1 MRPPQ
6 AGRSP
11 RAQYLAHLK
20 AVVRS
25 VRIVGQF
32 ALSKVRGRLHIA
44 RLACDG
50 LGGDDGGGS
59 LIASMIFEI
68 EEELKEISRK
78 FHPPACEEDID
89 HIRRQVEFSIA
100 GLLKERE
107 KVEREEAQERVVAHH
122 FLGEAAGV
130 EPVLLVTRPWRP
142 LR

>member
-1 MRPPQ
+1 MKRT
-6 AGRSP
+6 AEFDTDEISDR
-11 RAQYLAHLK
+11 
-20 AVVRS
+20 
-25 VRIVGQF
+25 
-32 ALSKVRGRLHIA
+32 LSKVRGRLHIA

-78 FHPPACEEDID
+78 FHPPACEGDID

-107 KVEREEAQERVVAHH
+107 EAEREEAQERVAARD
-122 FLGEAAGV
+122 FSGEAAG
-130 EPVLLVTRPWRP
+130 EAPVLCDTRGKK
-142 LR
+142 